1 MADDE
6 VHQGLSAARAHEMME
21 MAKTQKTGT
30 QLRQTSVKATG
41 LLDNLKSTLI
51 HMADMK
57 RAAKYCKS
65 IDHLQSEAKLP
76 RFVIG
81 VLGDTGTGKS
91 SLINAVLDEERVVPT
106 NCMRACTAVI
116 TEISYNTEED
126 AGKKYRAEIDF
137 LSRAEWTQELLQLH
151 RDILDDNGKISKDT
165 RDESSDA
172 GTAYAIIR
180 SVYPDL
186 TPEELEQTHPTAL
199 ASRPVLQPVLGQTMT
214 IEEKTCDV
222 FYDKVQAYVD
232 SEENGKSQVPT
243 IAYWPL
249 VRAVRIFLK
258 SKVLSTGV
266 VLVDLPGSRDSN
278 SARAAVAAK
287 YTKECTRLWII
298 APITR
303 AVNDRTAKTLL
314 GQHFRQQLKFDGSYS
329 NITFICTKADDVA
342 LDEAT
347 ETLGIRD
354 TIQEMHRRWKEIKPE
369 IEATKKSLKKL
380 EAHKSNLHAEIKVA
394 GNEIDN
400 WHGIYN
406 KAMSGER
413 VFAPFESPRKRK
425 RHTEDEV
432 RKKVKKEVEY
442 SDTEE
447 SSDESDEEMPSQQ
460 DDHREP
466 LTAEMAGAKLQELK
480 DMKKSLRDEKKE
492 VSREVSKLKS
502 AIADLTAERSKV
514 NMEMHR
520 LCIQGRNKYSR
531 EEIQKDFAFGLKEL
545 DDELLAEQAQSDGQP
560 PEVADIDYERIGRD
574 LPVYCIS
581 SRSYQ
586 QLRGRMKKDRR
597 VAGFTTLEETEV
609 PGLQRH
615 TLEFAATVQ
624 DGYFKSHLNEICRL
638 LRGIDLFLA
647 GDEATL
653 KMSDAERQE
662 ECKFLEKAVG
672 KLRKTLEESVT
683 SCMQDCETSATKVLK
698 RLPKAASK
706 GSAAAVAMAKS
717 WSASPDAGGLRF
729 PTYRATC
736 RRRGVFKGA
745 AGPRDFNEDLL
756 KAMKNIY
763 AQSWDQ
769 SFNKRFPELLD
780 NLALTCDRMIGAFQ
794 ARMKGR
800 RFLTDNTNLVQ
811 SILTKHVAAMKE
823 TQIHIAKQHKQFAQD
838 HQRGANRMLYP
849 AIEGALRGTY
859 GYCAQVKGGG
869 AFITIRST
877 MEKEIEKK
885 RATMFYDAASDAD
898 SAVHTL
904 LEGLEEMVRRNVTNV
919 INIIEQDYTS
929 LIGTVAT
936 EADKRDR
943 KMLAPVMNVF
953 YQELLVALSEPD
965 DDDKGGEEI
974 VIDNNNVDEDEDDD
988 GDGDYHDSE

>member
-21 MAKTQKTGT
+21 MAKAQKTGT

-106 NCMRACTAVI
+106 NCMRACTTVI

-126 AGKKYRAEIDF
+126 AGKKYRAKIDF

-151 RDILDDNGKISKDT
+151 RDILDDNRKISKDT

-199 ASRPVLQPVLGQTMT
+199 ASRPVLQPVLGKTMT
-214 IEEKTCDV
+214 IEEKTCDI

-232 SEENGKSQVPT
+232 SEDNGNSQVPT
-243 IAYWPL
+243 IAYWP
-249 VRAVRIFLK
+249 
-258 SKVLSTGV
+258 
-266 VLVDLPGSRDSN
+266 LPGSRDSN

-342 LDEAT
+342 LDEAA

-369 IEATKKSLKKL
+369 IDATKKNLKKL
-380 EAHKSNLHAEIKVA
+380 EAHKSNLHAEISVA

-466 LTAEMAGAKLQELK
+466 LIAEMAGAKLQELK

-492 VSREVSKLKS
+492 VRKEVSKLKS

-514 NMEMHR
+514 NTEMHR

-615 TLEFAATVQ
+615 TLEFAAAVQ

-672 KLRKTLEESVT
+672 KLRKTLEESVA

-769 SFNKRFPELLD
+769 SFNKRSPELLD
-780 NLALTCDRMIGAFQ
+780 NLALTC
-794 ARMKGR
+794 
-800 RFLTDNTNLVQ
+800 
-811 SILTKHVAAMKE
+811 
-823 TQIHIAKQHKQFAQD
+823 
-838 HQRGANRMLYP
+838 
-849 AIEGALRGTY
+849 
-859 GYCAQVKGGG
+859 GG

-904 LEGLEEMVRRNVTNV
+904 LEGLDEMVRRNVTTV

-936 EADKRDR
+936 EADTRDR

-974 VIDNNNVDEDEDDD
+974 VIDNKNVDEDEDDD
-988 GDGDYHDSE
+988 GDGSYHDSD

>member
-21 MAKTQKTGT
+21 MAKAQKTGT

-126 AGKKYRAEIDF
+126 AGKKYRAKIDF

-199 ASRPVLQPVLGQTMT
+199 ASRPVLQPVLGKTMT

-232 SEENGKSQVPT
+232 SEDNGNSQVPT

-258 SKVLSTGV
+258 SKVLSTCV
-266 VLVDLPGSRDSN
+266 VLVDLPGNRDSN

-314 GQHFRQQLKFDGSYS
+314 GQHSRQQLKFDGSYS

-342 LDEAT
+342 LDEAA

-369 IEATKKSLKKL
+369 IDATKKNLKKL
-380 EAHKSNLHAEIKVA
+380 EAHKLNLHAEIKVA

-406 KAMSGER
+406 
-413 VFAPFESPRKRK
+413 
-425 RHTEDEV
+425 
-432 RKKVKKEVEY
+432 
-442 SDTEE
+442 
-447 SSDESDEEMPSQQ
+447 
-460 DDHREP
+460 
-466 LTAEMAGAKLQELK
+466 
-480 DMKKSLRDEKKE
+480 
-492 VSREVSKLKS
+492 
-502 AIADLTAERSKV
+502 
-514 NMEMHR
+514 
-520 LCIQGRNKYSR
+520 
-531 EEIQKDFAFGLKEL
+531 
-545 DDELLAEQAQSDGQP
+545 
-560 PEVADIDYERIGRD
+560 
-574 LPVYCIS
+574 
-581 SRSYQ
+581 
-586 QLRGRMKKDRR
+586 
-597 VAGFTTLEETEV
+597 
-609 PGLQRH
+609 
-615 TLEFAATVQ
+615 
-624 DGYFKSHLNEICRL
+624 
-638 LRGIDLFLA
+638 
-647 GDEATL
+647 
-653 KMSDAERQE
+653 
-662 ECKFLEKAVG
+662 
-672 KLRKTLEESVT
+672 
-683 SCMQDCETSATKVLK
+683 
-698 RLPKAASK
+698 
-706 GSAAAVAMAKS
+706 
-717 WSASPDAGGLRF
+717 
-729 PTYRATC
+729 
-736 RRRGVFKGA
+736 
-745 AGPRDFNEDLL
+745 
-756 KAMKNIY
+756 
-763 AQSWDQ
+763 
-769 SFNKRFPELLD
+769 
-780 NLALTCDRMIGAFQ
+780 
-794 ARMKGR
+794 
-800 RFLTDNTNLVQ
+800 
-811 SILTKHVAAMKE
+811 
-823 TQIHIAKQHKQFAQD
+823 
-838 HQRGANRMLYP
+838 
-849 AIEGALRGTY
+849 
-859 GYCAQVKGGG
+859 
-869 AFITIRST
+869 
-877 MEKEIEKK
+877 
-885 RATMFYDAASDAD
+885 
-898 SAVHTL
+898 
-904 LEGLEEMVRRNVTNV
+904 
-919 INIIEQDYTS
+919 
-929 LIGTVAT
+929 
-936 EADKRDR
+936 
-943 KMLAPVMNVF
+943 
-953 YQELLVALSEPD
+953 
-965 DDDKGGEEI
+965 
-974 VIDNNNVDEDEDDD
+974 
-988 GDGDYHDSE
+988 

>member
-21 MAKTQKTGT
+21 MAKAQKTGT

-106 NCMRACTAVI
+106 NCMRACTTVI

-126 AGKKYRAEIDF
+126 AGKKYRAKIDF

-151 RDILDDNGKISKDT
+151 RDILDDNRKISKDT

-199 ASRPVLQPVLGQTMT
+199 ASRPVLQPVLGKTMT
-214 IEEKTCDV
+214 IEEKTCDI

-232 SEENGKSQVPT
+232 SEDNGNSQVPT

-249 VRAVRIFLK
+249 VRA
-258 SKVLSTGV
+258 
-266 VLVDLPGSRDSN
+266 PGSRDSN

-342 LDEAT
+342 LDEAA

-369 IEATKKSLKKL
+369 IDATKKNLKKL
-380 EAHKSNLHAEIKVA
+380 EAHKSNLHAEISVA

-466 LTAEMAGAKLQELK
+466 LIAEMAGAKLQELK

-492 VSREVSKLKS
+492 VRKEVSKLKS

-514 NMEMHR
+514 NTEMHR

-615 TLEFAATVQ
+615 TLEFAAAVQ

-672 KLRKTLEESVT
+672 KLRKTLEESVA

-769 SFNKRFPELLD
+769 SFNKRSPELLD
-780 NLALTCDRMIGAFQ
+780 NLALTC
-794 ARMKGR
+794 
-800 RFLTDNTNLVQ
+800 
-811 SILTKHVAAMKE
+811 
-823 TQIHIAKQHKQFAQD
+823 
-838 HQRGANRMLYP
+838 
-849 AIEGALRGTY
+849 
-859 GYCAQVKGGG
+859 GG

-904 LEGLEEMVRRNVTNV
+904 LEGLDEMVRRNVTTV

-936 EADKRDR
+936 EADTRDR

-974 VIDNNNVDEDEDDD
+974 VIDNKNVDEDEDDD
-988 GDGDYHDSE
+988 GDGSYHDSD

>member
-21 MAKTQKTGT
+21 MAKAQKTGT

-81 VLGDTGTGKS
+81 VLGDT
-91 SLINAVLDEERVVPT
+91 D
-106 NCMRACTAVI
+106 
-116 TEISYNTEED
+116 SYNTEED
-126 AGKKYRAEIDF
+126 AGKKYRAKIDF

-199 ASRPVLQPVLGQTMT
+199 ASRPVLQPVLGKTMT

-232 SEENGKSQVPT
+232 SEDNGNSQVPT

-287 YTKECTRLWII
+287 YTKECTRLSII

-303 AVNDRTAKTLL
+303 AINDRTAKTLL

-342 LDEAT
+342 LDEAA

-369 IEATKKSLKKL
+369 INATKKNLKKL
-380 EAHKSNLHAEIKVA
+380 EAHKSNLHAEISVA

-406 KAMSGER
+406 KATSGER

-442 SDTEE
+442 SDTE
-447 SSDESDEEMPSQQ
+447 SPTTS
-460 DDHREP
+460 R
-466 LTAEMAGAKLQELK
+466 T
-480 DMKKSLRDEKKE
+480 KK
-492 VSREVSKLKS
+492 
-502 AIADLTAERSKV
+502 
-514 NMEMHR
+514 
-520 LCIQGRNKYSR
+520 
-531 EEIQKDFAFGLKEL
+531 
-545 DDELLAEQAQSDGQP
+545 
-560 PEVADIDYERIGRD
+560 
-574 LPVYCIS
+574 
-581 SRSYQ
+581 
-586 QLRGRMKKDRR
+586 
-597 VAGFTTLEETEV
+597 
-609 PGLQRH
+609 
-615 TLEFAATVQ
+615 
-624 DGYFKSHLNEICRL
+624 CRL
-638 LRGIDLFLA
+638 
-647 GDEATL
+647 
-653 KMSDAERQE
+653 S
-662 ECKFLEKAVG
+662 
-672 KLRKTLEESVT
+672 KT
-683 SCMQDCETSATKVLK
+683 
-698 RLPKAASK
+698 
-706 GSAAAVAMAKS
+706 
-717 WSASPDAGGLRF
+717 
-729 PTYRATC
+729 
-736 RRRGVFKGA
+736 
-745 AGPRDFNEDLL
+745 
-756 KAMKNIY
+756 
-763 AQSWDQ
+763 
-769 SFNKRFPELLD
+769 
-780 NLALTCDRMIGAFQ
+780 
-794 ARMKGR
+794 
-800 RFLTDNTNLVQ
+800 
-811 SILTKHVAAMKE
+811 
-823 TQIHIAKQHKQFAQD
+823 
-838 HQRGANRMLYP
+838 
-849 AIEGALRGTY
+849 
-859 GYCAQVKGGG
+859 
-869 AFITIRST
+869 TI
-877 MEKEIEKK
+877 
-885 RATMFYDAASDAD
+885 
-898 SAVHTL
+898 V
-904 LEGLEEMVRRNVTNV
+904 N
-919 INIIEQDYTS
+919 
-929 LIGTVAT
+929 
-936 EADKRDR
+936 
-943 KMLAPVMNVF
+943 P
-953 YQELLVALSEPD
+953 
-965 DDDKGGEEI
+965 
-974 VIDNNNVDEDEDDD
+974 
-988 GDGDYHDSE
+988 

>member
-21 MAKTQKTGT
+21 MAKAQKTGT

-91 SLINAVLDEERVVPT
+91 SLINAVLDEEL
-106 NCMRACTAVI
+106 I

-126 AGKKYRAEIDF
+126 AGKKYRAKIDF

-151 RDILDDNGKISKDT
+151 RDILDDNRKISKDT

-199 ASRPVLQPVLGQTMT
+199 ASRPVLQPVLGKTMT
-214 IEEKTCDV
+214 IEEKTCDI

-232 SEENGKSQVPT
+232 SEDNGNSQVPI

-266 VLVDLPGSRDSN
+266 VLPGSRDSN

-342 LDEAT
+342 LDEAA

-369 IEATKKSLKKL
+369 IDATKKNLKKL
-380 EAHKSNLHAEIKVA
+380 EAHKSNLHAEISVA

-466 LTAEMAGAKLQELK
+466 LIAEMAGAKLQELK

-492 VSREVSKLKS
+492 VRKEVSKLKS

-514 NMEMHR
+514 NTEMHR

-615 TLEFAATVQ
+615 TLEFAAAVQ

-672 KLRKTLEESVT
+672 KLRKTLEESVA

-769 SFNKRFPELLD
+769 SFNKRSPELLD
-780 NLALTCDRMIGAFQ
+780 NLALTC
-794 ARMKGR
+794 
-800 RFLTDNTNLVQ
+800 
-811 SILTKHVAAMKE
+811 
-823 TQIHIAKQHKQFAQD
+823 
-838 HQRGANRMLYP
+838 
-849 AIEGALRGTY
+849 
-859 GYCAQVKGGG
+859 GG

-904 LEGLEEMVRRNVTNV
+904 LEGLDEMVRRNVTTV

-936 EADKRDR
+936 EADTRDR

-974 VIDNNNVDEDEDDD
+974 VIDNKNVDEDEDDD
-988 GDGDYHDSE
+988 GDGSYHDSD

>member
-21 MAKTQKTGT
+21 MAKAQKTGT

-106 NCMRACTAVI
+106 NCMRACTTVI

-126 AGKKYRAEIDF
+126 AGKKYRAKIDF

-151 RDILDDNGKISKDT
+151 RDILDDNRKISKDT

-199 ASRPVLQPVLGQTMT
+199 ASRPVLQPVLGKTMT
-214 IEEKTCDV
+214 IEEKTCDI

-232 SEENGKSQVPT
+232 SEDNGNSQVPT

-266 VLVDLPGSRDSN
+266 VLPGSRDSN

-342 LDEAT
+342 LDEAA

-369 IEATKKSLKKL
+369 IDATKKNFKKL
-380 EAHKSNLHAEIKVA
+380 EAHKSNLHAEISVA

-466 LTAEMAGAKLQELK
+466 LIAEMAGAKLQELK

-492 VSREVSKLKS
+492 VRKEVSKLKS

-514 NMEMHR
+514 NTEMHR

-615 TLEFAATVQ
+615 TLEFAAAVQ

-672 KLRKTLEESVT
+672 KLRKTLEESVA

-769 SFNKRFPELLD
+769 SFNKRSPELLD

-800 RFLTDNTNLVQ
+800 R
-811 SILTKHVAAMKE
+811 
-823 TQIHIAKQHKQFAQD
+823 
-838 HQRGANRMLYP
+838 
-849 AIEGALRGTY
+849 
-859 GYCAQVKGGG
+859 GG

-885 RATMFYDAASDAD
+885 RATMFYDATSDAD

-904 LEGLEEMVRRNVTNV
+904 LEGLDEMVRRNVTTV

-936 EADKRDR
+936 EADTRDR

-974 VIDNNNVDEDEDDD
+974 VIDNKNVDEDEDDD
-988 GDGDYHDSE
+988 GDGSYHDSD

>member
-21 MAKTQKTGT
+21 MAKAQKTGT

-106 NCMRACTAVI
+106 NCMRACTTVI

-126 AGKKYRAEIDF
+126 AGKKYRAKIDF

-151 RDILDDNGKISKDT
+151 RDILDDNRKISKDT

-199 ASRPVLQPVLGQTMT
+199 ASRPVLQPVLGKTMT
-214 IEEKTCDV
+214 IEEKTCDI

-232 SEENGKSQVPT
+232 SEDNGNSQVPT

-249 VRAVRIFLK
+249 VRA
-258 SKVLSTGV
+258 
-266 VLVDLPGSRDSN
+266 PGSRDSN

-342 LDEAT
+342 LDEAA

-369 IEATKKSLKKL
+369 IDATKKNLKKL
-380 EAHKSNLHAEIKVA
+380 EAHKSNLHAEISVA

-466 LTAEMAGAKLQELK
+466 LIAEMAGAKLQELK

-492 VSREVSKLKS
+492 VRKEVSKLKS

-514 NMEMHR
+514 NTEMHR

-615 TLEFAATVQ
+615 TLEFAAAVQ

-672 KLRKTLEESVT
+672 KLRKTLEESVA

-769 SFNKRFPELLD
+769 SFNKRSPELLD

-794 ARMKGR
+794 ARM
-800 RFLTDNTNLVQ
+800 
-811 SILTKHVAAMKE
+811 
-823 TQIHIAKQHKQFAQD
+823 
-838 HQRGANRMLYP
+838 
-849 AIEGALRGTY
+849 
-859 GYCAQVKGGG
+859 KGGG

-904 LEGLEEMVRRNVTNV
+904 LEGLDEMVRRNVTTV

-936 EADKRDR
+936 EADTRDR

-974 VIDNNNVDEDEDDD
+974 VIDNKNVDEDEDDD
-988 GDGDYHDSE
+988 GDGSYHDSD